1 MKKLVFFL
9 LVALFLGSCSGEK
22 KERESRGQKFSA
34 KELQAEAG
42 KKRYPLEQGIIRS
55 TSEAMGMEM
64 SIVTYFDKWGEWEA
78 IETTVPM
85 EVMGEDYSTRTL
97 EIIKGDDH
105 WKIDLD
111 KKTGEH
117 YTLARAINPL
127 GVDVES
133 LSDELLGKMN
143 LEDLGEVEFLGYK
156 CRKMSMKSDKG
167 TQMDYVMWGNVM
179 MSMEGEAMGIQTS
192 SRVTSVEEVAPPQE
206 KFEVPRDIQ
215 FADEE

>member
-22 KERESRGQKFSA
+22 KERESRGQEFSA

-85 EVMGEDYSTRTL
+85 KVM
-97 EIIKGDDH
+97 
-105 WKIDLD
+105 
-111 KKTGEH
+111 
-117 YTLARAINPL
+117 
-127 GVDVES
+127 
-133 LSDELLGKMN
+133 
-143 LEDLGEVEFLGYK
+143 
-156 CRKMSMKSDKG
+156 
-167 TQMDYVMWGNVM
+167 
-179 MSMEGEAMGIQTS
+179 
-192 SRVTSVEEVAPPQE
+192 
-206 KFEVPRDIQ
+206 
-215 FADEE
+215 